1 MMALNVL
8 HQRHDG
14 KDGERTD
21 DGDVMAEVVVT
32 YGQGDEEHCRQP
44 WQGRHEPLLAPPQ
57 QEQRQCIDDIDD
69 ALGRNIQTIRMS
81 KNMTQNEVVAQMQL
95 LGSNMSRSTLANI
108 ETGRRNNK
116 VSDLKLLKKVLST
129 SYDDFFA
136 N

>member
-1 MMALNVL
+1 M
-8 HQRHDG
+8 Q
-14 KDGERTD
+14 
-21 DGDVMAEVVVT
+21 
-32 YGQGDEEHCRQP
+32 
-44 WQGRHEPLLAPPQ
+44 WLLT
-57 QEQRQCIDDIDD
+57 DD

-136 N
+136 DQN